1 MGRGVSRVYALA
13 LAAAL
18 FIQTPLAAA
27 ATGVVADA
35 AAATGTEP
43 MVVAIRLNTQ
53 SKGDFFVN
61 RTRDGDFLVK
71 TADLLSMGLAAAPP
85 ATASIDGEPHVALR
99 SIAGL
104 AFSFDEK
111 TLTIDINADPLL
123 FPPNAVE
130 LGSRRH
136 LRPIDTAGNSAFFN
150 YSIDYLKA
158 SASTSGEI
166 SFAGEWG
173 LRAGPYLA
181 LSNATTVR
189 TSEGQ
194 ARLVRLMSSVSR
206 DDRETLRRYVIGDFY
221 AGSRELGNGA
231 TIGGLGI
238 SKLYDLDPYLNR
250 FPSQTIS
257 GVAAL
262 PSDLDVFVDGQKI
275 RTEHVKPGPFELRD
289 LAGYGGARSV
299 QVVLRDPFG
308 RVQDINFPLYFT
320 DQPLSQ
326 GLHEYS
332 YALGALRRDL
342 GTSSNRY
349 GPAAFA
355 MYHRYGFNDSLTLG
369 LRAEGTR
376 TLFNGG
382 PLATL
387 VLGNAG
393 VLNLALA
400 HSSISGTSG
409 SAALAN
415 YNYQSRHWN
424 LSASL
429 RRDSRRYAALGEP
442 LTVTGRKYDGSASV
456 GYNFRE
462 RGTLTLSRSAL
473 VGYPAEQTS
482 TMSALH
488 GFSVATVQD
497 RRDTTVS
504 YAVPV
509 FTGRASLV
517 ASLSH
522 VKELQQSRNELFVN
536 LNIDL
541 DRERRIVS
549 TFQRFQDGELASV
562 QLSRAQPLGEGVG
575 YDLSASQAHSS
586 EGISLRMAT
595 SLQYNAPALVVRG
608 EYGRSSS
615 DGSRLADPGATYRL
629 SVAGGVVYA
638 AGELALGRPVTDSFA
653 IVRTTPLGGV
663 PVTLNGQPM
672 GVTSEKG
679 TLLLPSLSS
688 NRDNQVAILP
698 ENVPMEYAFGNLTK
712 RLAPPSRS
720 GVLLNFDVQ
729 KIQGISGKLKY
740 ERAGVQ
746 HPLEYAEIA
755 LRTNGKNIALPTG
768 RGGEFYA
775 ENLPPGTHRATALI
789 EGHPCEVDLKVPQTD
804 EPLIDLGDV
813 VCRASP

>member
-1 MGRGVSRVYALA
+1 MGRGVSRVPALA
-13 LAAAL
+13 VAAAL
-18 FIQTPLAAA
+18 LIQPPSAAA
-27 ATGVVADA
+27 ATGAVADG
-35 AAATGTEP
+35 AAATGAEP

-53 SKGDFFVN
+53 PKGDFFVN

-71 TADLLSMGLAAAPP
+71 TADLLAMGLAAAPT

-111 TLTIDINADPLL
+111 TLAVDINADPLL
-123 FPPNAVE
+123 FPPSAVE

-136 LRPIDTAGNSAFFN
+136 LRPIDTSGNSAFFN

-158 SASTSGEI
+158 SASTPGET

-189 TSEGQ
+189 TPEGQ

-206 DDRETLRRYVIGDFY
+206 DDRETLRRYIVGDFY

-238 SKLYDLDPYLNR
+238 SKMYELDPYLNR
-250 FPSQTIS
+250 FPSHTIS

-262 PSDLDVFVDGQKI
+262 PSDLDIYVDGQKI
-275 RTEHVKPGPFELRD
+275 RTERVKPGPFDLRG

-308 RVQDINFPLYFT
+308 RTQDINYPLYFT
-320 DQPLSQ
+320 DQPLRQ
-326 GLHEYS
+326 GMHEYS

-355 MYHRYGFNDSLTLG
+355 MYHRYGLNDSLTVG

-376 TLFNGG
+376 ALFNGG

-400 HSSISGTSG
+400 HSSIGGATG

-415 YNYQSRHWN
+415 YSYQSRNWN

-429 RRDSRRYAALGEP
+429 RRDSRRYAALDEP
-442 LTVTGRKYDGSASV
+442 LTVTGRKYDGNASV
-456 GYNFRE
+456 GYNFRD
-462 RGTLTLSRSAL
+462 RGTLTLSRSAF
-473 VGYPAEQTS
+473 VGYPDQQP
-482 TMSALH
+482 SAMLALQ
-488 GFSVATVQD
+488 GFSVAKVQD
-497 RRDTTVS
+497 RRDTTVT

-509 FTGRASLV
+509 FNGRASMV

-522 VKELQQSRNELFVN
+522 VKELQQSRNELFLN
-536 LNIDL
+536 LSINL
-541 DRERRIVS
+541 DPERRIVS
-549 TFQRFQDGELASV
+549 TFQRFQDSELASV

-575 YDLSASQAHSS
+575 YDLSASQARSS

-608 EYGRSSS
+608 EYGRASRGGSSLPDS
-615 DGSRLADPGATYRL
+615 GTTYRL
-629 SVAGGVVYA
+629 SVAGGAVYA
-638 AGELALGRPVTDSFA
+638 DGELALGRPVTDSFA
-653 IVRTTPLGGV
+653 IVRTTPLGAV

-672 GVTSEKG
+672 GMTSEQG

-688 NRDNQVAILP
+688 YRDNQVAIQP
-698 ENVPMEYAFGNLTK
+698 ENLPLEYAFGNLTK
-712 RLAPPSRS
+712 RLAPPNRS
-720 GVLLNFDVQ
+720 GVVLNFDVQ

-740 ERAGVQ
+740 ERAGVRL
-746 HPLEYAEIA
+746 PLEYAEIA
-755 LRTNGKNIALPTG
+755 LRSNGKNIALPTG

-775 ENLPPGTHRATALI
+775 ENLPPGTHSATALV
-789 EGHPCEVDLKVPQTD
+789 EGRPCEVELKVPKTD
-804 EPLIDLGDV
+804 EPLIDLGEV